1 MTANPPPPN
10 RRAPAPGAKR
20 TALVCAAVAASMVG
34 VAFASVPLYDLFC
47 KATGYDGTPLVG
59 TGFTGRVRDD
69 GVTVRF
75 DTNVAAGLP
84 WSFEPETPKVETRLG
99 ESKTVFF
106 RVKNEGD
113 KPYTGI
119 AAFNVQPG
127 IIGGYFVKIQCFCF
141 NEQTIQPGETMD
153 FPVVFYVDPAMRDDA
168 NTNELSEITL
178 SYTYFQSR
186 NGQPVT
192 VATSGASGAKP
203 NL

>member
-1 MTANPPPPN
+1 MTMPSPTPP
-10 RRAPAPGAKR
+10 RQAPGARR

-59 TGFTGRVRDD
+59 SGPAGRVLDD
-69 GVTVRF
+69 AVTVRF

-84 WSFEPETPKVETRLG
+84 WRFAAETPKVEARLG
-99 ESKTVFF
+99 ETKTVFF
-106 RVKNEGD
+106 RVTNESD
-113 KPYTGI
+113 RPYTGI

-141 NEQTIQPGETMD
+141 NEQTIRPGETMD

-178 SYTYFQSR
+178 SYTYFPSR

-192 VATSGASGAKP
+192 VATTGAGSAKP